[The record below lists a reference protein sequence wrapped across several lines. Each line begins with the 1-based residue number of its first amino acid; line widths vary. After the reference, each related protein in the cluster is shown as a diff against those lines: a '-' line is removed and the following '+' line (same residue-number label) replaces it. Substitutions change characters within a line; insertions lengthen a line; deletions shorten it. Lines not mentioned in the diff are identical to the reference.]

1 MASLLKYNRISNL
14 NYTMS
19 DLKNRSNK
27 NTRLDDAFT
36 EMWQNNINQSLEDLF
51 FHFSNRLSEIIKKE
65 SCQQTI
71 MLSYQ

>member
-1 MASLLKYNRISNL
+1 
-14 NYTMS
+14 MS
-19 DLKNRSNK
+19 GLKNRANK
-27 NTRLDDAFT
+27 NARLDDAFP
-36 EMWQNNINQSLEDLF
+36 EMWQSNINQSLEDLL